1 MTRQVVADTVAHGSA
16 DVGRAPIIIMHSGL
30 YVVMGV
36 CGSGTSLIGALLA
49 RALGI
54 GFVEG
59 DAYHSPENVARMSA
73 GIPLTDED
81 RQAWLAAIAT
91 RLDDA
96 RRAGLGLVV
105 SCSALKRSYRDVL
118 RAGRV
123 DVQFVYLE
131 GTSRPPRATT
141 RRASRTFYA
150 LISARQPVRYSRTA
164 ISRRGRRVSDIGDR
178 RDQTRA
184 NNADRVSKFCRGTSL

>member
-1 MTRQVVADTVAHGSA
+1 MSHW
-16 DVGRAPIIIMHSGL
+16 PIVSHMPGL

-36 CGSGTSLIGALLA
+36 CGSGKSLIGALLA
-49 RALGI
+49 RALGME
-54 GFVEG
+54 FVEG

-91 RLDDA
+91 RLDDG

-118 RAGRV
+118 RAGRA

-131 GTSRPPRATT
+131 GTRALLEQ
-141 RRASRTFYA
+141 RLAG
-150 LISARQPVRYSRTA
+150 
-164 ISRRGRRVSDIGDR
+164 RRGHFMPSSLLDSQFAILEPPTPDEHVWVSNIGEPPEVIVAR
-178 RDQTRA
+178 LVAR
-184 NNADRVSKFCRGTSL
+184 SLSQ

>member
-1 MTRQVVADTVAHGSA
+1 
-16 DVGRAPIIIMHSGL
+16 MHSGL

-36 CGSGTSLIGALLA
+36 CGSGKSLIGALLA

-54 GFVEG
+54 EFVEG

-73 GIPLTDED
+73 GTPLTDED
-81 RQAWLAAIAT
+81 RQAWLATIAT

-118 RAGRV
+118 RAGRA

-131 GTSRPPRATT
+131 GTRALLEQ
-141 RRASRTFYA
+141 RLAG
-150 LISARQPVRYSRTA
+150 
-164 ISRRGRRVSDIGDR
+164 RRGHFMPSSLLDSQFAILEPPAHDEHAWVSDFGEPPEVIVAR
-178 RDQTRA
+178 LVAR
-184 NNADRVSKFCRGTSL
+184 SLSQ